1 MKIITTTFA
10 ALAIAASLSSPA
22 AAWST
27 STVCQNVRGNGYSGR
42 VCEST
47 TVPDPA
53 PAPVEAG
60 PLRGPAT
67 SEFVRFDPVEA
78 ARVLAIPKAMP
89 GAPLC
94 VAPYR
99 MTARDGCQR

>member
-1 MKIITTTFA
+1 MKIITTAFA

-22 AAWST
+22 AAWSS
-27 STVCQNVRGNGYSGR
+27 STVCQSVRGSGYRGT

-47 TVPDPA
+47 TIRDPA
-53 PAPVEAG
+53 PAPVEVG

-67 SEFVRFDPVEA
+67 SEFVPFDPIEA
-78 ARVLAIPKAMP
+78 ARVLAIPKHIP
-89 GAPLC
+89 GSPLC
-94 VAPYR
+94 VLPYR